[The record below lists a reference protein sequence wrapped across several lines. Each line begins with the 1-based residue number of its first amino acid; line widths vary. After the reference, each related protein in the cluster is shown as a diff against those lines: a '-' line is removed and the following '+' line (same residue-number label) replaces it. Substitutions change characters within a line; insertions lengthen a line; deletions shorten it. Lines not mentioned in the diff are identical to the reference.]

1 MKFTL
6 SLASLGA
13 LAMAAS
19 ASASSNGVHTISI
32 KKVSESP
39 EQTLQRYANTGSYI
53 AQKYFGAGALDKL
66 SLEHSNIVPLNS
78 DGSASFG
85 VPISNFMNAQYYGE
99 IDIGTPPQTFKVVF
113 DTGSS
118 NLWVPS
124 QECSS
129 IACFFHA
136 KYDHSQSSSYKA
148 NGTDFAIR
156 YGSGSLEG
164 YMSRDTL
171 NVGGIEVEAQ
181 DFAEATKE
189 PGLTFAFGRFDGIFG
204 LGYDTISVLHTVP
217 PFYHMVSRG
226 LIDKPMFSFYLSDT
240 NKGDGEG
247 EMVLGGYNDQH
258 FEGELQWANVRR
270 KGYWE
275 VDLEKVK
282 FGDDEIMMEN
292 TGAAIDTGSSLL
304 VLPTTLSDLINK
316 QIGAKKNFAGQYV
329 VDCASVASLPPFTMQ
344 FGGKEYALDAEDY
357 VLNVQGQCISGFM
370 GMDIP
375 EPLGPIW
382 IIGDVFL
389 RKFYSVYDL
398 GKNRVGFAK
407 AR

>member
-1 MKFTL
+1 
-6 SLASLGA
+6 
-13 LAMAAS
+13 
-19 ASASSNGVHTISI
+19 
-32 KKVSESP
+32 
-39 EQTLQRYANTGSYI
+39 
-53 AQKYFGAGALDKL
+53 
-66 SLEHSNIVPLNS
+66 
-78 DGSASFG
+78 
-85 VPISNFMNAQYYGE
+85 
-99 IDIGTPPQTFKVVF
+99 TFKVVF

-129 IACFFHA
+129 IACFFHK

-148 NGTDFAIR
+148 NGTEFAIR

-164 YMSRDTL
+164 YMSEDTL
-171 NVGGIEVEAQ
+171 NVGGIEIEKQ
-181 DFAEATKE
+181 HFAEATKE
-189 PGLTFAFGRFDGIFG
+189 PGLAFAFGRFDGILG
-204 LGYDTISVLHTVP
+204 LGYDTISVLGTVP
-217 PFYHMVSRG
+217 PFYHMVNRK
-226 LIDKPMFSFYLSDT
+226 LIDEPMFSFYLSDN
-240 NKGDGEG
+240 NKGEGDVG
-247 EMVLGGYNDQH
+247 EMTLGGYNKDH

-282 FGDDEIMMEN
+282 FGNDEIELEN

-304 VLPTTLSDLINK
+304 VLPTTLSDMINK
-316 QIGAKKNFAGQYV
+316 EIGAKKNFAGQYI
-329 VDCASVASLPPFTMQ
+329 VDCATVPSLPPFTLQ

-357 VLNVQGQCISGFM
+357 VLNVQGQCVSGFM

>member
-1 MKFTL
+1 MKTL
-6 SLASLGA
+6 LSIATLGA
-13 LAMAAS
+13 LALSYSGQAS
-19 ASASSNGVHTISI
+19 AAVHTIAI
-32 KKVSESP
+32 KKVNESP
-39 EQTLQRYANTGSYI
+39 EATLQRYANTGSYI
-53 AQKYFGAGALDKL
+53 SQKYFGAGTLDKF
-66 SLEHSNIVPLNS
+66 SSQQ
-78 DGSASFG
+78 GSASFG

-99 IDIGTPPQTFKVVF
+99 VDIGTPAQTFKVVF

-129 IACFFHA
+129 IACFFHK

-148 NGTDFAIR
+148 NGTEFAIR

-164 YMSRDTL
+164 YMSEDTL
-171 NVGGIEVEAQ
+171 NVGGIEIEKQ
-181 DFAEATKE
+181 HFAEATKE
-189 PGLTFAFGRFDGIFG
+189 PGLAFAFGRFDGILG
-204 LGYDTISVLHTVP
+204 LGYDTISVLGTVP
-217 PFYHMVSRG
+217 PFYHMVNRK
-226 LIDKPMFSFYLSDT
+226 LIDEPMFSFYLSDN
-240 NKGDGEG
+240 NKGEGDVG
-247 EMVLGGYNDQH
+247 EMTLGGYNKDH

-282 FGDDEIMMEN
+282 FGNDEIELEN

-304 VLPTTLSDLINK
+304 VLPTTLSDMINK
-316 QIGAKKNFAGQYV
+316 EIGAKKNFAGQYI
-329 VDCASVASLPPFTMQ
+329 VDCATVPSLPPFTLQ

-357 VLNVQGQCISGFM
+357 GQC
-370 GMDIP
+370 
-375 EPLGPIW
+375 PLGPIW

>member
-1 MKFTL
+1 MKTL
-6 SLASLGA
+6 LSIVTLGVLAVSTQVS
-13 LAMAAS
+13 AA
-19 ASASSNGVHTISI
+19 VHTISL
-32 KKVSESP
+32 KKVDETP
-39 EQTLQRYANTGSYI
+39 EATLQRYANTGSYI
-53 AQKYFGAGALDKL
+53 AQKYFGANTIDQLDTL
-66 SLEHSNIVPLNS
+66 QQQVVPLNA

-99 IDIGTPPQTFKVVF
+99 IEIGSPAQTFKVVF

-124 QECSS
+124 AECSS
-129 IACFFHA
+129 IACFFHT

-148 NGTDFAIR
+148 NGTDFSIR

-164 YMSRDTL
+164 YLSQDTL
-171 NVGGIEVEAQ
+171 NVGGIQ
-181 DFAEATKE
+181 IDGQQFAEATKE
-189 PGLTFAFGRFDGIFG
+189 PGLTFAFGRFDGILG
-204 LGYDTISVLHTVP
+204 LGYDTISVLGVVP
-217 PFYHMVSRG
+217 PFYHMVNKK
-226 LIDKPMFSFYLSDT
+226 LVDEPVFSFYLTDT
-240 NKGDGEG
+240 NKDSGDG
-247 EMVLGGYNDQH
+247 EMVLGGYNKDH

-275 VDLEKVK
+275 VDLEKVS
-282 FGDDEIMMEN
+282 FGDDEIKLDN

-304 VLPTTLSDLINK
+304 VVPTTLAELINK
-316 QIGAKKNFAGQYV
+316 KIGAKKNFAGQYTV
-329 VDCASVASLPPFTMQ
+329 ECSTVPSLPPFTLQ
-344 FGGKEYALDAEDY
+344 FGGKNYKLDAEDY
-357 VLNVQGQCISGFM
+357 ILNVQGQCISGFM

-398 GKNRVGFAK
+398 GKNRVGFAT
-407 AR
+407 ARH

>member
-1 MKFTL
+1 MKAFLSIMTL
-6 SLASLGA
+6 GLLALDHQ
-13 LAMAAS
+13 AA
-19 ASASSNGVHTISI
+19 AKQTIRL
-32 KKVSESP
+32 KKVTETP
-39 EQTLQRYANTGSYI
+39 EETLQRYANMGNYVK
-53 AQKYFGAGALDKL
+53 QKYFGAD
-66 SLEHSNIVPLNS
+66 SLERLGSLQEQIVPLNA
-78 DGSASFG
+78 DGSASYG

-99 IDIGTPPQTFKVVF
+99 IDIGTPAQTFKVVF

-124 QECSS
+124 SECSS
-129 IACFFHA
+129 IACFFHK
-136 KYDHSQSSSYKA
+136 KYDHSQSSTYKA

-164 YMSRDTL
+164 YMSRDKLT
-171 NVGGIEVEAQ
+171 VGGVEIEGQ

-204 LGYDTISVLHTVP
+204 LGYDTISVLKTVP
-217 PFYHMVSRG
+217 PFYHMVNRK
-226 LIDKPMFSFYLSDT
+226 LIEKPMFSFYLSDT
-240 NKGDGEG
+240 NKQGDEG
-247 EMVLGGYNDQH
+247 EMVLGGFNENH

-275 VDLEKVK
+275 VDLEKVQ
-282 FGDDEIMMEN
+282 FGDEEIEMDN
-292 TGAAIDTGSSLL
+292 VGAAIDTGSSLL
-304 VLPTTLSDLINK
+304 VLPTMLSDLINK

-329 VDCASVASLPPFTMQ
+329 VDCDKVPSLPPFTMQ
-344 FGGKEYALDAEDY
+344 FGGQKYTLDAQDY
-357 VLNVQGQCISGFM
+357 ILNVQGQCMSGFM

-389 RKFYSVYDL
+389 RKFYTVYDL
-398 GKNRVGFAK
+398 GKDRVGFAK
-407 AR
+407 AI

>member
-1 MKFTL
+1 MKTLL
-6 SLASLGA
+6 SLVTLGA
-13 LAMAAS
+13 LATSFQALAK
-19 ASASSNGVHTISI
+19 VHTISL
-32 KKVSESP
+32 KKVSETP
-39 EQTLQRYANTGSYI
+39 EETLQRYANTGGYI
-53 AQKYFGAGALDKL
+53 AQKYFGGATADKL
-66 SLEHSNIVPLNS
+66 YSEQEQVVATNV

-99 IDIGTPPQTFKVVF
+99 IDVGTPAQTFKVVF

-124 QECSS
+124 AECSS

-164 YMSRDTL
+164 YLSQDTV
-171 NVGGIEVEAQ
+171 NVGGIELERQ
-181 DFAEATKE
+181 QFAEATKE
-189 PGLTFAFGRFDGIFG
+189 PGLAFAFGRFDGILG
-204 LGYDTISVLHTVP
+204 LGYDTISVLGVVP
-217 PFYHMVSRG
+217 PFYHMVNRG
-226 LIDKPMFSFYLSDT
+226 LVDEPVFSFYLSDN
-240 NKGDGEG
+240 NKQGDEG
-247 EMVLGGYNDQH
+247 EMVLGGVNKEH

-282 FGDDEIMMEN
+282 FGDDEIHMDN
-292 TGAAIDTGSSLL
+292 VGAAIDTGSSLL
-304 VLPTTLSDLINK
+304 VVPTQLADLINK
-316 QIGAKKNFAGQYV
+316 AIGAKKNFAGQYI
-329 VDCASVASLPPFTMQ
+329 VDCKLVPSLPPFTLQM
-344 FGGKEYALDAEDY
+344 GGKDYVLDAEDY